1 MGMEGGRKEGVKTLP
16 GMVTLPRLHRAVRH
30 GAHSYEF
37 RLSFLTN
44 KLLEIKQLEP
54 LHVKWLRD
62 KQSKLTPCAALT
74 ATATAITQILHNK
87 TNILLIFFF
96 FFCLSLFTAR

>member
-1 MGMEGGRKEGVKTLP
+1 MRNAGEGRRATELCRSQLAAAYARVLKSRQAHDVMGREGGRKGVKTLP

-44 KLLEIKQLEP
+44 KLLKI
-54 LHVKWLRD
+54 
-62 KQSKLTPCAALT
+62 
-74 ATATAITQILHNK
+74 N
-87 TNILLIFFF
+87 
-96 FFCLSLFTAR
+96 